1 MLQLL
6 SLLKPTGCHMEEFT
20 ESAHSYPIERTYSSS
35 NLRHLLLLNG
45 PLLGLVVVL
54 LIAAS
59 QADGYLGGLGEMLAV
74 MGVMGLGTLL
84 NLILSATTKGSRAG
98 YLIATGLYGIVF
110 FFFMSAFGHMGN
122 LKPGG

>member
-1 MLQLL
+1 M
-6 SLLKPTGCHMEEFT
+6 
-20 ESAHSYPIERTYSSS
+20 
-35 NLRHLLLLNG
+35 
-45 PLLGLVVVL
+45 L

-74 MGVMGLGTLL
+74 MALMGLGTLL
-84 NLILSATTKGSRAG
+84 NLMLSATTKGSRAG

-110 FFFMSAFGHMGN
+110 FFFISAFGHIGN